1 LVPNSPNENKT
12 IVPRDRNNFGPAVGF
27 SWQVPWFGEGKT
39 TVRGGYQVTFARNS
53 ISENTLASALG
64 GFLNQSLNANSPAAQ
79 AIIGTGAGQ
88 ENRAIL
94 LSDIPSLVP
103 VTPLTAP
110 GQTLP
115 VYARSQAL
123 TSYDPNLVN
132 PYTPKSH
139 AVGHATLTR
148 AITLDV
154 RYVGTL
160 ARKQLGSLKLNTTTD
175 VPQR

>member
-1 LVPNSPNENKT
+1 M
-12 IVPRDRNNFGPAVGF
+12 
-27 SWQVPWFGEGKT
+27 
-39 TVRGGYQVTFARNS
+39 RGGYQVTFARNS

-88 ENRAIL
+88 GNRAIL

-110 GQTLP
+110 GQTVP
-115 VYARSQAL
+115 VYARSQSL

-132 PYTPKSH
+132 PYTQNITLS
-139 AVGHATLTR
+139 VTRTLTR
-148 AITLDV
+148 
-154 RYVGTL
+154 
-160 ARKQLGSLKLNTTTD
+160 
-175 VPQR
+175 VPSRSTCAMWERWRGNNSAASI